1 VAERDVTNRDMAN
14 RDVTRLDVAIVGG
27 GMAGNLLA
35 RQLSRRL
42 PGRRIALFEK
52 RSQYSHSVGESLV
65 EIASNYL
72 IRRLG
77 LSSYLYDRHF
87 PKNGL
92 RFFFDSEDRDT
103 ALQEMSEIGSDSL
116 PFHPA
121 FQIDRSRFEA
131 DLIDLNGRSGI
142 EIHSG
147 VRVEE
152 LELTRGETP
161 HRFQATDDHGSRS
174 FESRWLID
182 ASGRSRMVARQQ
194 QLDVPETELANGAI
208 WGWFEGVT
216 DVDDLDPP
224 EWRER
229 IRQTPRRLSTM
240 HFLYRGYWIWFIPLK
255 QGMTSVGVVYDTELC
270 DLKYR
275 GKESFLKFLHEH
287 EAVSMLLADAKLTD
301 ARAYPRLAYGTK
313 RFFSSDRWALVGEAG
328 AFPDPFYS
336 PGGDF
341 IALANDFTTDLIA
354 RDLEGAE
361 EVTLRRR
368 TDLYDDFMQFRFE
381 AAMRLY
387 RGHYPFFGSFELCK
401 LKWDFD
407 IGCYYNLWLSAYMND
422 EHLDARKL
430 KRQLGERFHVLSGL
444 SNFTRLFEKV
454 DAALIARGDY
464 RSRNRLEFT
473 RGLDC
478 LGFLHEIGQ
487 PRTDEQVLATTH
499 EIFNEVRGRALDLL
513 EGHAEPTARE
523 PKPMDWFVGD
533 RDLSLLD

>member
-1 VAERDVTNRDMAN
+1 MSIADREVAK
-14 RDVTRLDVAIVGG
+14 LDVAIVGG

-52 RSQYSHSVGESLV
+52 RNQYSHCVGESLV

-77 LSSYLYDRHF
+77 LSSYLYDRHL

-92 RFFFDSEDRDT
+92 RFFFDSENRDS
-103 ALQEMSEIGSDSL
+103 ALPQMSEIGSDSL

-121 FQIDRSRFEA
+121 FQIDRSRFES
-131 DLIDLNGRSGI
+131 DLLDLNARAGI
-142 EIHSG
+142 AIHSG
-147 VRVEE
+147 GRVEG
-152 LELTRGETP
+152 LELGRGETS
-161 HRFQATDDHGSRS
+161 HRFQVANDHGTRD

-182 ASGRSRMVARQQ
+182 ASGRSRMIARQEE
-194 QLDVPETELANGAI
+194 LDVPETGLENGAV

-216 DVDDLDPP
+216 DVDDFGPP
-224 EWRER
+224 AWRER
-229 IRQTPRRLSTM
+229 IRLTPRRLSTM

-255 QGMTSVGVVYDTELC
+255 EGMTSVGVVYDRGLC
-270 DLKYR
+270 DLQYR
-275 GKESFLKFLHEH
+275 GKESFLEFLFQHA
-287 EAVSMLLADAKLTD
+287 AVAALLKNAKLTD
-301 ARAYPRLAYGTK
+301 ARAYSHLAYGTK

-341 IALANDFTTDLIA
+341 IALANDFTSDLIA
-354 RDLEGAE
+354 RDLEGASD
-361 EVTLRRR
+361 VALRKRV
-368 TDLYDDFMQFRFE
+368 DLYDEFMQFRLE
-381 AAMRLY
+381 AAMQLY

-401 LKWDFD
+401 LKWDLD

-422 EHLDARKL
+422 QHLDGRKL
-430 KRQLGERFHVLSGL
+430 KRQLGQRFHVLSAL
-444 SNFTRLFEKV
+444 ANFTRLFEKV
-454 DAALIARGDY
+454 DATLVERGDY
-464 RSRNRLEFT
+464 GRRNSGEFT

-478 LGFLHEIGQ
+478 LGFIHEIGR

-499 EIFNEVRGRALDLL
+499 EIFNEIHGRALDLL
-513 EGHAEPTARE
+513 EDQDQPTARE
-523 PKPMDWFVGD
+523 PKPMEYFVGD
-533 RDLSLLD
+533 RDLSLPD